1 MVLLT
6 NRINNELDSLG
17 LKELTIGR
25 TADGYIQLIGR
36 KCGAMVMSFSAMPVG
51 KKLTKEERTILA
63 NDYLI
68 PSINGNSKLLKDLLV
83 LKQDTVP
90 QDVYDDF
97 KEVQLVKHR
106 RLLSAH
112 RKHLYNDDKKD
123 SIIYYVKNRDDDT
136 TSTEVKYDTDDHT
149 YTINYEQEAQHPA
162 GAVNNMFS
170 NAAKT
175 ELEDYIEVLE
185 EWMTVSEEL
194 KAHLEAIEEIE
205 GKLAIKCTL

>member
-63 NDYLI
+63 NAYLI
-68 PSINGNSKLLKDLLV
+68 PSINGNSKLLKELLV

-97 KEVQLVKHR
+97 KKVQLVKHR
-106 RLLSAH
+106 RLLFAH
-112 RKHLYNDDKKD
+112 RKRLYNDDKKD
-123 SIIYYVKNRDDDT
+123 SIIYYVKSRDEDT
-136 TSTEVKYDTDDHT
+136 TSTEVKYDTDDQT
-149 YTINYEQEAQHPA
+149 YTINYEQEAQHPSD
-162 GAVNNMFS
+162 VLDNMFS
-170 NAAKT
+170 MKAKM
-175 ELEDYIEVLE
+175 ELSDYMTALA
-185 EWMTVSEEL
+185 EWVTVNEEL
-194 KAHLEAIEEIE
+194 NAHIEAIEEIE